1 MGECTIDNLI
11 YLCKKNRMLITKN
24 TKLAEIIH
32 HNYHLIPI
40 ITRFGIRFGFGNKNV
55 EQICKVYNIHTEFF
69 IEIVN
74 AFSDK
79 DYSPAKKLQT
89 LPLDVTVNYLLKSH
103 QYFNKIKLPLIEKLI
118 RKLSWKDADNK
129 KNKSILDKFFNQYR
143 EEVIEHTVHEEKEIY
158 PFILEIEK
166 NYKAKKI
173 DQEFAIVLK
182 NKSVK
187 DYADTHDDLNSSL
200 LDLKNIIIKYLP
212 PADNSEVTQQILN
225 EIFDLEKDMEDHTKI
240 EDAVV
245 VPVVLKMENELRK
258 QLN

>member
-1 MGECTIDNLI
+1 MI
-11 YLCKKNRMLITKN
+11 ITEN
-24 TKLAEIIH
+24 NKLAEVILQ
-32 HNYHLIPI
+32 NYHLIPI
-40 ITRFGIRFGFGNKNV
+40 ITRFGVKFGFGDKSV
-55 EQICKVYNIHTEFF
+55 EQICEEYNIHTEFF

-74 AFSDK
+74 AFNDE
-79 DYSPAKKLQT
+79 DYSPTQKLKS
-89 LPLDVTVNYLLKSH
+89 LPLHITVNYLLKSH
-103 QYFNKIKLPLIEKLI
+103 HYFNQVKLPLIEKLI
-118 RKLSWKDADNK
+118 RKLTWKDIDNK

-143 EEVIEHTVHEEKEIY
+143 EEVVEHTVHEENEVY

-173 DQEFAIVLK
+173 DQEFANVLK
-182 NKSVK
+182 NKSLK
-187 DYADTHDDLNSSL
+187 DYAETHDDLNSSL

-212 PADNSEVTQQILN
+212 PADNSDVIQQILN

-258 QLN
+258 QLNS

>member
-1 MGECTIDNLI
+1 
-11 YLCKKNRMLITKN
+11 MLISKS
-24 TKLAEIIH
+24 TKLANIIH

-40 ITRFGIRFGFGNKNV
+40 FTRFGIKFGFGDKNV
-55 EQICKVYNIHTEFF
+55 EQICKTYNIHIDFF

-74 AFSDK
+74 AFNDK
-79 DYSPAKKLQT
+79 EYSPSIKLQT
-89 LPLDVTVNYLLKSH
+89 LPLGLTVNYLLKSH
-103 QYFNKIKLPLIEKLI
+103 QYFNTIKLPLIEKLI
-118 RKLSWKDADNK
+118 QKLTWKDAENK

-143 EEVIEHTVHEEKEIY
+143 EEVIVHTVHEEKEVY

-173 DQEFAIVLK
+173 DRNFANVLK

-187 DYADTHDDLNSSL
+187 DYADTHDDLNLSL

-212 PADNSEVTQQILN
+212 PADNSDVTHQILN